1 MFPKLH
7 KNLVCPS
14 CRSHLITSTFFS
26 DDDLIK
32 IIIKRLTGGNLC
44 SKENHRFERAWKVAS
59 LINNF
64 GKQALIVLS
73 GYGIGADTAARL
85 LRNYVSDE
93 ELYRS
98 IYESERQ
105 YITTRGFWKD

>member
-1 MFPKLH
+1 MELVKERLEKTKH
-7 KNLVCPS
+7 RLICIRCGKWERTLQTKEVEDKNLVCPS

-44 SKENHRFERAWKVAS
+44 SEENHRFERAWKVAS

-73 GYGIGADTAARL
+73 GYGIGADTAAD
-85 LRNYVSDE
+85 Y
-93 ELYRS
+93 
-98 IYESERQ
+98 
-105 YITTRGFWKD
+105 